1 MTKHRTTHSATD
13 KVTPLTAVDRQSDR
27 DGSMTPGRRRLL
39 LASGLLG
46 LAGAAG
52 LSRMA
57 GAQAMAGT
65 QGMRGAEVG
74 TTNGTQS
81 NSRQAAASDDALL
94 YDWGPAPELVGLGP
108 WFNSPPL
115 TLAALRGQVVLVD
128 FWTHGC
134 INCLRTLPH
143 VRRWAERHRD
153 AGLVVIGVHSPEFAY
168 ERSPAR
174 VQTAIR
180 RFGIGHPVALD
191 NDHATWKAWANPYWP
206 AHYLVD
212 RAGRIRYRHFGEGD
226 YDRTEAAIL
235 ALLR

>member
-13 KVTPLTAVDRQSDR
+13 NVTTLTDVDRKPDR
-27 DGSMTPGRRRLL
+27 DGSMTPVRRRLL

-52 LSRMA
+52 PSRMA
-57 GAQAMAGT
+57 GAQ
-65 QGMRGAEVG
+65 GMRAAEVA
-74 TTNGTQS
+74 TTSGTQS
-81 NSRQAAASDDALL
+81 NGPQAATTDDGLL
-94 YDWGPAPELVGLGP
+94 YDGGPAPELVGLGP

-153 AGLVVIGVHSPEFAY
+153 AGLVVIGVHSPEFAF

-174 VQTAIR
+174 VRTAIR
-180 RFGIGHPVALD
+180 RFGIRHPVALD
-191 NDHATWKAWANPYWP
+191 NDHATWKAWANLYWP

-212 RAGRIRYRHFGEGD
+212 RTGRIRYRHFGEGD

-235 ALLR
+235 ALHR